1 MRPELWTVEIK
12 VLSKNIQLSLKALM
26 TLLNTSMVN
35 TSIIKAVVINLVHC
49 CGLHCTAFVICQG
62 YKWKR
67 RPFMIWF
74 FPDSSLIAITKLKQ
88 YPVSRH
94 QFKAESKALPRPR
107 WHKQTAPLMMD
118 SVEMTHR
125 GGKKMTEKKKKFRK
139 RNSQQKKANRKEME
153 LRGGVQCFFF
163 PFFLGWYKEPSV
175 FSSKCSHQVNINKYV
190 WRGRG
195 RPGESEGSC

>member
-1 MRPELWTVEIK
+1 MRPESWTVEIK

-94 QFKAESKALPRPR
+94 QFKAESKALPWPR

-125 GGKKMTEKKKKFRK
+125 GGKKWQRRRKSSEKETVSRKKQTGK
-139 RNSQQKKANRKEME
+139 RWSSEE
-153 LRGGVQCFFF
+153 VCSVFSF
-163 PFFLGWYKEPSV
+163 PFF
-175 FSSKCSHQVNINKYV
+175 
-190 WRGRG
+190 
-195 RPGESEGSC
+195 